1 MAVVKEEGAMTGIEE
16 SKAIKDEVPTDVLKD
31 EVPTEGLK
39 DEVPKAVIK
48 EEGISELESKI
59 IRQIEYYFGDY
70 NISRDKFLQEEIKK
84 DEGWI
89 ALAVMLK
96 FNRLAQMSKD
106 ESVVAGAV
114 AKSGLMEVHD
124 DKTKIRRN
132 PDRKIPEF
140 DSSWKEKVQAR
151 TLYMKGFPAETVLDD
166 LQPFVDKVCQSENV
180 FMRRLKNG
188 TFKGSIFV
196 TYQSEEDCKKLL
208 DMKCKKYREEDEESL
223 IIKFQ
228 KDYFAEKKDGHKERR
243 NADKKDKPDNKA
255 DSKDLKQGGAVLK
268 IEGLNDKEISFDDI
282 KSAFR
287 DKVEEKVAWVTY
299 GRGAD
304 SAQVRFSGEQSAV
317 SVIKSLEGKLTIGEK
332 EFTISLVEG
341 EEEEEYW
348 ETFKRDA
355 ASKKDKDSRGFQGGR
370 GGGFRGRGSGRGRGR
385 GGGGGRGGGDHKR
398 DFPSNDDEPTTKK
411 SKPNDEVQQGSHKRD
426 FPSNDDPVCKKS
438 KPNEGQS

>member
-1 MAVVKEEGAMTGIEE
+1 MG
-16 SKAIKDEVPTDVLKD
+16 
-31 EVPTEGLK
+31 
-39 DEVPKAVIK
+39 
-48 EEGISELESKI
+48 
-59 IRQIEYYFGDY
+59 
-70 NISRDKFLQEEIKK
+70 
-84 DEGWI
+84 
-89 ALAVMLK
+89 
-96 FNRLAQMSKD
+96 
-106 ESVVAGAV
+106 
-114 AKSGLMEVHD
+114 
-124 DKTKIRRN
+124 
-132 PDRKIPEF
+132 
-140 DSSWKEKVQAR
+140 
-151 TLYMKGFPAETVLDD
+151 
-166 LQPFVDKVCQSENV
+166 
-180 FMRRLKNG
+180 
-188 TFKGSIFV
+188 KGSIFV

-243 NADKKDKPDNKA
+243 NADNKA

-299 GRGAD
+299 GKGAD

-317 SVIKSLEGKLTIGEK
+317 NVIKSLEGNLTIGEK

-370 GGGFRGRGSGRGRGR
+370 GGGFRGRGSGRGRG
-385 GGGGGRGGGDHKR
+385 GRGGGDHKR
-398 DFPSNDDEPTTKK
+398 DF
-411 SKPNDEVQQGSHKRD
+411 
-426 FPSNDDPVCKKS
+426 
-438 KPNEGQS
+438 